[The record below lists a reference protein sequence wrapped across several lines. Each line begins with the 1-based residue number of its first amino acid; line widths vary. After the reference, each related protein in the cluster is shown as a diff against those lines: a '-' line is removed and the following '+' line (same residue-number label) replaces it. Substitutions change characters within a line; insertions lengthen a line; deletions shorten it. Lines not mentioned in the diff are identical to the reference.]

1 MERERNNL
9 LYFTTIIRQGNHG
22 QTTSKTTVF
31 YQENMP
37 PLIEAGDGDPPLVPL
52 HPLMPPLVHCDLD
65 HHQMLAISCSF
76 LQQKIALPGM
86 NEWQDSRQPQLINT
100 TSALGSW
107 SCSRSIMPN

>member
-86 NEWQDSRQPQLINT
+86 NE
-100 TSALGSW
+100 
-107 SCSRSIMPN
+107 